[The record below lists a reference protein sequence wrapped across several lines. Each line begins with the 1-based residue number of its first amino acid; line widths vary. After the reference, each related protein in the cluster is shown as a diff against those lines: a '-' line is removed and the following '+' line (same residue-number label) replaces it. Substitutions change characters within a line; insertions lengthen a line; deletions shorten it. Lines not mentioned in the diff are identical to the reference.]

1 MNKAELVNHIADR
14 TELTKTDVSSV
25 VEATIEAIVESVSQ
39 GEKVSILGFGSFER
53 RQRNARQGLNPKT
66 GDKIDIPAKL
76 VPAFTAGKRF
86 KDKIAQSD

>member
-1 MNKAELVNHIADR
+1 MNKAELVNYVADR

-25 VEATIEAIVESVSQ
+25 VEATIEAIVDSVSQ

>member
-1 MNKAELVNHIADR
+1 MNKAELVNYVADR